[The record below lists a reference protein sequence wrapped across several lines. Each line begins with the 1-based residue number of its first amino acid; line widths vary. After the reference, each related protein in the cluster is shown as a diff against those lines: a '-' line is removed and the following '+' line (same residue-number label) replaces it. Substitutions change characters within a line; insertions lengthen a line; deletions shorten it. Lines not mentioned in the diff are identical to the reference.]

1 VMEAMY
7 ISTPR
12 DATDVIWM
20 KMFID
25 ELAEAWS
32 ASNLDLYFENSKT
45 IAYDY

>member
-1 VMEAMY
+1 MEEKDFCLVMEAMY

-25 ELAEAWS
+25 ELAEA
-32 ASNLDLYFENSKT
+32 
-45 IAYDY
+45 